1 MLASLCFGGPASPGG
16 YPAYSNTGTA
26 WWENDG
32 SGTFS
37 SLKILKQACRQ
48 VAVADCD
55 GDGALDLISRNA
67 QTNPTS
73 GSLQSYLAWQPLQA
87 VACTLQVNYGHFA
100 VAPAIAGQSTYSMP
114 VPNNPALV
122 GLTIAAQAVAP
133 NGAQLAIQNLGLS
146 NSIEFEVIQ

>member
-1 MLASLCFGGPASPGG
+1 MDASTS
-16 YPAYSNTGTA
+16 AYSNTGTA

-37 SLKILKQACRQ
+37 SLKILKQVCWQ

-55 GDGALDLISRNA
+55 GDGAPDLISRIA
-67 QTNPTS
+67 QPNPTS
-73 GSLQSYLAWQPLQA
+73 GAMESYLAWQPLQA

-133 NGAQLAIQNLGLS
+133 NGAQFAIQNLGLS